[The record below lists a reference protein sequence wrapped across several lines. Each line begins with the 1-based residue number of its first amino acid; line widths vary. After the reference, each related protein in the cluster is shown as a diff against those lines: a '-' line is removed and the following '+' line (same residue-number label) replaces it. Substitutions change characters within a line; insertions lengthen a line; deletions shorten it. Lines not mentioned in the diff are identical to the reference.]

1 MLQLLDYRKSFT
13 KWLCLLLGLGLIFGI
28 QPARANHIVVAE
40 GQDGSLV
47 ILDNTLPSV
56 KRPLEANAVGNLVSS
71 QLRVQII
78 RGTDAQ
84 GYGQAIVT
92 RGKGRQPQALAQ
104 GSLGPAAL
112 AAPGQSQDMSLTP
125 LIDQTA
131 QAYGLDPNLVRLVVK
146 RESGFNPTAVSPKG
160 AIGLMQLMPGTAA
173 LLGVQ
178 DPFNPAQNI
187 DGGVRYLKQCLERFN
202 NNLPLA
208 LAAYNAGPENVAKYQ
223 GVPPFAETREY
234 VARIM
239 QEYTGQPLVVPAAL
253 ELPAPPNVAA
263 ARPQGPKPA
272 FSQADL
278 QPLILPGGQ
287 LVRVVQTGKMKILE
301 ILPH

>member
-1 MLQLLDYRKSFT
+1 MKT
-13 KWLCLLLGLGLIFGI
+13 TILCLIACLCLSMVTGTSGAGVPQMILLGES
-28 QPARANHIVVAE
+28 P
-40 GQDGSLV
+40 DGSLL
-47 ILDNTLPSV
+47 ILDKTGGASKTASGADLNV
-56 KRPLEANAVGNLVSS
+56 NLAGS

-78 RGTDAQ
+78 RGADVGGGGPAV
-84 GYGQAIVT
+84 II
-92 RGKGRQPQALAQ
+92 RGKGNRQYQVAANGNEWPPVLPSQ
-104 GSLGPAAL
+104 GNGP
-112 AAPGQSQDMSLTP
+112 DKSLTP
-125 LIDQTA
+125 LIDQVA
-131 QAYGLDPNLVRLVVK
+131 QAHGLDPNLVRLVVK
-146 RESGFNPTAVSPKG
+146 KESGFNPTAVSPKG
-160 AIGLMQLMPGTAA
+160 AMGLMQLMPGTAA

-239 QEYTGQPLVVPAAL
+239 QEYTGQPLAVPAAL
-253 ELPAPPNVAA
+253 ELPADVGVSTG
-263 ARPQGPKPA
+263 RPTATKPA

-287 LVRVVQTGKMKILE
+287 LVRVMQTGKRKILE